1 MAVQELFLKLF
12 IHMATFYI
20 IHSKSTD
27 AFYTGSSN
35 NFEMQLEQHQKNHFP
50 KGFKSS
56 AKDWAAYFLVHD
68 IDIDTANRMVKHVKK
83 NKSQEFF
90 ESLKAD
96 GSMAEKLVEEFTNV
110 RSHPESNQEP
120 S

>member
-1 MAVQELFLKLF
+1 
-12 IHMATFYI
+12 
-20 IHSKSTD
+20 
-27 AFYTGSSN
+27 
-35 NFEMQLEQHQKNHFP
+35 
-50 KGFKSS
+50 
-56 AKDWAAYFLVHD
+56 
-68 IDIDTANRMVKHVKK
+68 DTANRIVKHVKK

-96 GSMAEKLVEEFTNV
+96 GSMADKLVEEFTNV